1 MENYQIHL
9 QSFEGPM
16 DLLMHLIAKNK
27 IDIYDIPIA
36 TLTEQYLAYLDE
48 MKRFDIEIAS
58 SFLVMAATLLSIKS
72 RMMLPQQSK
81 EKETA
86 EEDPRQELVARLLE
100 YKKFQ
105 QVSELLQGQ
114 AVSEARF
121 CAREPLDLPM
131 HHVLADRLPLS
142 RLLAAFQ
149 AVLAVREELR
159 LPDALVQP
167 ESFTVQEKMS
177 ELRQL
182 LVRVPRC
189 LYFSEAFTS
198 GNRTELIVTFL
209 ALLELIRLGEVRVL
223 QAGAYEEITM
233 EQVRGRKQE
242 ESQHG

>member
-1 MENYQIHL
+1 MDDYRIQL
-9 QSFEGPM
+9 AAFEGPL
-16 DLLMHLIAKNK
+16 DLLMHLIEKNK

-36 TLTEQYLAYLDE
+36 ELTRQYMEHLNRMRELD
-48 MKRFDIEIAS
+48 MEIAS
-58 SFLVMAATLLSIKS
+58 SFLVMAATLLQIKS

-121 CAREPLDLPM
+121 CAREPLDLPT
-131 HHVLADRLPLS
+131 HHVLADLPLS

>member
-1 MENYQIHL
+1 M
-9 QSFEGPM
+9 
-16 DLLMHLIAKNK
+16 
-27 IDIYDIPIA
+27 
-36 TLTEQYLAYLDE
+36 
-48 MKRFDIEIAS
+48 
-58 SFLVMAATLLSIKS
+58 
-72 RMMLPQQSK
+72 
-81 EKETA
+81 
-86 EEDPRQELVARLLE
+86 
-100 YKKFQ
+100 
-105 QVSELLQGQ
+105 
-114 AVSEARF
+114 
-121 CAREPLDLPM
+121 
-131 HHVLADRLPLS
+131 LADRLPLS

-233 EQVRGRKQE
+233 EQVWGRKQE